1 MEPQDRNKDR
11 QEAQEEERGGGRG
24 RGTRTMTTWPKRL
37 MTSLGETN
45 NVVLW
50 VVHVAQHRDVRP
62 PYTSPPTQSSPTIS
76 RVENRP
82 TTFIECTVKFMLK

>member
-1 MEPQDRNKDR
+1 MEPQDRKKDR
-11 QEAQEEERGGGRG
+11 QEAQEEERGGGRE
-24 RGTRTMTTWPKRL
+24 TRTMTTWPKRL

-62 PYTSPPTQSSPTIS
+62 PYTSPPTQSSPTIC

>member
-24 RGTRTMTTWPKRL
+24 RETRTMTTWPKRL

-62 PYTSPPTQSSPTIS
+62 PSPPHLPKAPPLSAVS
-76 RVENRP
+76 RTGKQRS
-82 TTFIECTVKFMLK
+82 